1 MDKIDYNSEN
11 QISLISTEKWN
22 HIISMIWLYVMIF
35 PTGTIFNVSIP
46 LLFLLIFDVKNRYNQ
61 ILIPLLL
68 LMIPTAFLN
77 LGQPYLDY
85 KSYVRLLSFALIFLT
100 FASYKGNKIL
110 FPYVLFAVCYILLSQ
125 ISIILS
131 LPFFGHF
138 FDSTYSITELVMTNH
153 SVDMSKVEVTDLA
166 VNNRM
171 GGIYINPNNCSSYI
185 SVAYAVG
192 LCEAERNNLKQKILF
207 YLFIALSMISTLIT
221 GSRTGFLVIGVIT
234 LFYLYSRGYRIGKFI
249 LLSIPF
255 LILLMAKDLSDV
267 RAFNVSEGME
277 GSFGVKMQLFF
288 DYLSE
293 CTNPIWLL
301 FGAGDITITNTII
314 HLGTDGTDFDFGNIF
329 IVFGALF
336 YIMYVLTCFRLF
348 RMLDVQY
355 RVIMFVLLWSF
366 SNSILIS
373 YRMCPVFFL
382 ALGLLYRRSC
392 HDIEDAYVVNDRL
405 N

>member
-11 QISLISTEKWN
+11 HIPLISTEKWN

-131 LPFFGHF
+131 LPFFGNF

-171 GGIYINPNNCSSYI
+171 GGIFINPNNCSSYI
-185 SVAYAVG
+185 S
-192 LCEAERNNLKQKILF
+192 
-207 YLFIALSMISTLIT
+207 
-221 GSRTGFLVIGVIT
+221 
-234 LFYLYSRGYRIGKFI
+234 
-249 LLSIPF
+249 
-255 LILLMAKDLSDV
+255 
-267 RAFNVSEGME
+267 
-277 GSFGVKMQLFF
+277 
-288 DYLSE
+288 
-293 CTNPIWLL
+293 
-301 FGAGDITITNTII
+301 
-314 HLGTDGTDFDFGNIF
+314 
-329 IVFGALF
+329 
-336 YIMYVLTCFRLF
+336 
-348 RMLDVQY
+348 
-355 RVIMFVLLWSF
+355 
-366 SNSILIS
+366 
-373 YRMCPVFFL
+373 L
-382 ALGLLYRRSC
+382 A
-392 HDIEDAYVVNDRL
+392 
-405 N
+405 